1 MGQGMR
7 IRIDY
12 STVYEYDRPAAGV
25 MQLLRVEP
33 RRHDDLN
40 ILDWRVELDADG
52 ALRAGTDAFGNRTHS
67 FYAERPIERLTLR
80 VTGEVISRENHGIIR
95 GLDEP
100 LAPRIYLRT
109 TPLTAPDAALAAF
122 SAGIAAPS
130 TLDWLH
136 ALLLALREAIV
147 FDAEATGPGTG
158 AAQAFA
164 LGRGVCQD
172 FSHIFIAAC
181 RLKGIPA
188 RYVSGHFVHGDGDAV
203 HPATHAW
210 AEAYV
215 EDLGW
220 VGFDTTNGV
229 STGDAHVRVAAGL
242 DYSDAAPVRG
252 ARRGGGEEA
261 MTVAARAWDLAA
273 PLRQAQSQSQAE

>member
-1 MGQGMR
+1 MR

-12 STVYEYDRPAAGV
+12 STVYNYDRPAAGV
-25 MQLLRVEP
+25 LQLLRVEP
-33 RRHDDLN
+33 RRHEDLN

-52 ALRAGTDAFGNRTHS
+52 ALRAGTDVFGNRTHS
-67 FYAERPIERLTLR
+67 FYAERPVEALTLR
-80 VTGEVISRENHGIIR
+80 VTGEVATRDNHGILR

-100 LAPRIYLRT
+100 LPPRVYLRT
-109 TPLTAPDAALAAF
+109 TPLTAPDPAIAAF
-122 SAGIAAPS
+122 AAAVPGTS

-136 ALLLALREAIV
+136 GALSALREAV
-147 FDAEATGPGTG
+147 TFDAEATGAGTG

-172 FSHIFIAAC
+172 FSHIFLAAC
-181 RLKGIPA
+181 RLRGIPA

-210 AEAYV
+210 IEAFV

-220 VGFDTTNGV
+220 VGFDPTNGV
-229 STGDAHVRVAAGL
+229 STSDAHVRVAAGL

-273 PLRQAQSQSQAE
+273 PLRQAQSQSQSQAE

>member
-1 MGQGMR
+1 MR

-12 STVYEYDRPAAGV
+12 STVYHYDRPAAGV
-25 MQLLRVEP
+25 LQLLRVEP

-52 ALRAGTDAFGNRTHS
+52 ALRAGTDVFGNRTHS

-80 VTGEVISRENHGIIR
+80 VTGEVITRDSHGVLR

-100 LAPRIYLRT
+100 LPPRIYLRT
-109 TPLTAPDAALAAF
+109 TALTAPDPAIAAF
-122 SAGIAAPS
+122 ATGIGEAA

-136 ALLLALREAIV
+136 ALLVRLRETIV

-164 LGRGVCQD
+164 LRRGVCQD

-181 RLKGIPA
+181 RLRGIPA

-229 STGDAHVRVAAGL
+229 STSDAYVRVAAGL
-242 DYSDAAPVRG
+242 DYGDAAPVRG

-261 MTVAARAWDLAA
+261 MTVAARAWDLSG
-273 PLRQAQSQSQAE
+273 PVRQAQSQSQAE